1 MRDQDDGT
9 KQTLSTNGSS
19 APKKSISEQIMEAG
33 KRLKVAEDEAEAKLA
48 DKLLGYEE
56 RMGVEK
62 DLKNTVKSVLE
73 STFLEKGDKLKAH
86 FFKSL
91 NRGNNVVLLR
101 ALRCF
106 VWTLK
111 TGMIDPDLD
120 IIDRCLPV
128 IDSMPDIC
136 ILFQVSKILQ
146 QLSSYDSPQ
155 LITNSFRRMDN
166 YTAVGS
172 YLADKNGAARLAL
185 ALKKTVPSIIADRAS
200 VFEFIVDQLNHLF
213 VFVQR
218 KLLCPMA
225 KKDVADLIQY
235 FTAILLNQNV
245 SFLLGLSIRNI
256 LVSLLN
262 FRSNSE
268 QAEYV
273 SVLLKNLSEPIEDLT
288 KVKKTLEMLKKLA
301 GRGRSGIIRRS
312 QSSSILNHLIRI
324 CLSSKEKDSET
335 VHVCLHLLIMLY
347 ESPHYIEEHKALKTR
362 EFVLFLT
369 SSAGFYD
376 GDCIRILKF
385 LIFNDPHNEILKESV
400 VEVSMKNKCLRENN
414 FFNQVLAVAKG
425 NTSFRHK
432 CQKLQLLTYP
442 TLAWFV
448 LSYSKDTFLDLCIA
462 LNGIVFKTRMF
473 ELSWMLLAFAL
484 FPLLICN
491 IASLKN
497 FYSATPL
504 SIYVSLEGYVPRCK
518 LLKYIA
524 PWRFDNKKH
533 VIFNLLTIFQLH
545 PAITVVDILSHHPQP
560 VGNILRSQYNL
571 KKLNC
576 IETMLENIPCLAIKV
591 VKIAAK
597 FHSGAFNWSSWGHI
611 FEIITLANS
620 VFSLSKSALDF
631 ESIAR
636 FVDNG
641 QWQISLFS
649 QKASILLGYLAM
661 IGSRMLMFLV
671 LTRFDNWVFI
681 FTIFLH
687 VLFSFT
693 VHLFT
698 YHIKAEKDG
707 DLDEHFVFLRKFDW
721 RLIPFSL
728 SEGFL
733 VLLRSPMEYLGV
745 YSHFQYLRKRWQ
757 FFGIYFVHWIQ
768 VVAVNLCFIFQ
779 ILAKDPEN
787 FVKDRS
793 MFIISLVSIGLYF
806 TAGLLFTFY
815 FFICRPKRKR
825 TFKFVPANRQTACA
839 KEEEKIE
846 KNGNKIP
853 RLADTKP
860 QLSSTSL
867 REDINSFAAEYRAHI
882 DGKDCTF
889 KPRTGSDAE
898 ERPAKKKPKIKFKSV
913 YVKI

>member
-1 MRDQDDGT
+1 MKIEGDT
-9 KQTLSTNGSS
+9 KTTNGSS
-19 APKKSISEQIMEAG
+19 SPRIKCISEQIMDAG
-33 KRLKVAEDEAEAKLA
+33 KKLKVAEDETEKMLT
-48 DKLLGYEE
+48 DKLLGYDEKH
-56 RMGVEK
+56 RIEK
-62 DLKNTVKSVLE
+62 DLKNAIKSTLE
-73 STFLEKGDKLKAH
+73 SSFFVRGNELKAH
-86 FFKSL
+86 FVKSL
-91 NRGNNVVLLR
+91 NRGNNLLLLR
-101 ALRCF
+101 TLRCF
-106 VWTLK
+106 VWSLK

-120 IIDRCLPV
+120 IIDHCLQV
-128 IDSMPDIC
+128 IGSMPDISV
-136 ILFQVSKILQ
+136 LLEVSKILQ
-146 QLSSYDSPQ
+146 QLSSYDSPN
-155 LITNSFRRMDN
+155 LVINSFRRMDN
-166 YTAVGS
+166 YTAVGT
-172 YLADKNGAARLAL
+172 YLADKNGAAKMAL
-185 ALKKTVPSIIADRAS
+185 ALKKTLPSIIADRAS
-200 VFEFIVDQLNHLF
+200 VFEYIADVLNHWF

-218 KLLCPMA
+218 KLICPMA
-225 KKDVADLIQY
+225 KKDVAELIEY
-235 FTAILLNQNV
+235 FTAILLNQNI
-245 SFLLGLSIRNI
+245 SFVLGLSLRNI
-256 LVSLLN
+256 LMSLLN
-262 FRSNSE
+262 FQSNSE
-268 QAEYV
+268 QADYV
-273 SVLLKNLSEPIEDLT
+273 SVLLSNLAEPTEDLT

-301 GRGRSGIIRRS
+301 GRGRSGIIRAS
-312 QSSSILNHLIRI
+312 QEGAILQHLIRI
-324 CLSSKEKDSET
+324 CMSSKEKESET
-335 VHVCLHLLIMLY
+335 VHICLHLLIMLY

-362 EFVLFLT
+362 EFVIFLT
-369 SSAGFYD
+369 SSVGFYD

-385 LIFNDPHNEILKESV
+385 LIFNDPHNEILKEHV
-400 VEVSMKNKCLRENN
+400 VEVSMKNKFLRENN
-414 FFNQVLAVAKG
+414 FFNQILAVAKG

-473 ELSWMLLAFAL
+473 ELSWMLLGFAL

-504 SIYVSLEGYVPRCK
+504 SIYVSLEGYVPCCR

-545 PAITVVDILSHHPQP
+545 PVVMVVDILSHHPQP

-597 FHSGAFNWSSWGHI
+597 FHSGAFNWSSCGHI

-649 QKASILLGYLAM
+649 QKASILIGYLAM

-693 VHLFT
+693 VQLFT

-721 RLIPFSL
+721 RLVPFSL

-768 VVAVNLCFIFQ
+768 VVAVNLSFIFQ
-779 ILAKDPEN
+779 ILAKDPDN
-787 FVKDRS
+787 FVKERS
-793 MFIISLVSIGLYF
+793 MFIISLLSIGLHF
-806 TAGLLFTFY
+806 TAGLLFAFY

-825 TFKFVPANRQTACA
+825 TFKFVPANGQKACA
-839 KEEEKIE
+839 KEEETME
-846 KNGNKIP
+846 KDGSKIP

-867 REDINSFAAEYRAHI
+867 REDTNSFAAEYRAHI

-889 KPRTGSDAE
+889 KPRSDTE
-898 ERPAKKKPKIKFKSV
+898 DRPAKKKPKIKFKSV

>member
-1 MRDQDDGT
+1 MKIEGDT
-9 KQTLSTNGSS
+9 KTTNGSS
-19 APKKSISEQIMEAG
+19 SPRIKCISEQIMNAG
-33 KRLKVAEDEAEAKLA
+33 KKLKVAEDETEKMLT
-48 DKLLGYEE
+48 DKLLGYDEKH
-56 RMGVEK
+56 RIEK
-62 DLKNTVKSVLE
+62 DLKNAIKSTLE
-73 STFLEKGDKLKAH
+73 SSFFVRGDELKAH
-86 FFKSL
+86 FVKSL
-91 NRGNNVVLLR
+91 NRGNNLLLLR
-101 ALRCF
+101 TLRCF
-106 VWTLK
+106 VWSLK

-120 IIDRCLPV
+120 IIDHCLQV
-128 IDSMPDIC
+128 IGSMPDISV
-136 ILFQVSKILQ
+136 LLEVSKILQ
-146 QLSSYDSPQ
+146 QLSSYDSPN
-155 LITNSFRRMDN
+155 LVINSFRRMDN
-166 YTAVGS
+166 YTAVGT
-172 YLADKNGAARLAL
+172 YLADKNGAAKMAL
-185 ALKKTVPSIIADRAS
+185 ALKKTLPSIIADRAS
-200 VFEFIVDQLNHLF
+200 EFEYIADVLNHWF

-218 KLLCPMA
+218 KLICPMA
-225 KKDVADLIQY
+225 KKDVAELIEY
-235 FTAILLNQNV
+235 FTAILLNQNI
-245 SFLLGLSIRNI
+245 SFVLGLSLRNI
-256 LVSLLN
+256 LMSLLN
-262 FRSNSE
+262 FQSNSE
-268 QAEYV
+268 QADYV
-273 SVLLKNLSEPIEDLT
+273 SVLLSNLAEPTEDLT

-301 GRGRSGIIRRS
+301 GRGRSGIIRAS
-312 QSSSILNHLIRI
+312 QEGAILQHLIRI
-324 CLSSKEKDSET
+324 CMSSKEKESET
-335 VHVCLHLLIMLY
+335 VHLCLHLLIMLY

-362 EFVLFLT
+362 EFVIFLT
-369 SSAGFYD
+369 GSVGFYD

-385 LIFNDPHNEILKESV
+385 LIFNDPHNEILKEHV
-400 VEVSMKNKCLRENN
+400 VEVSMKNKFLRENN
-414 FFNQVLAVAKG
+414 FFNQILAVAKG

-473 ELSWMLLAFAL
+473 ELSWMLLGFAL

-504 SIYVSLEGYVPRCK
+504 SIYVSLEGYVPCCR

-545 PAITVVDILSHHPQP
+545 PVVMVVDILSHHPQP

-597 FHSGAFNWSSWGHI
+597 FHSGAFNWSSCGHI

-649 QKASILLGYLAM
+649 QKASILIGYLAM

-693 VHLFT
+693 VQLFT

-721 RLIPFSL
+721 RLVPFSL

-768 VVAVNLCFIFQ
+768 VVAVNLSFIFQ
-779 ILAKDPEN
+779 ILAKDPDN
-787 FVKDRS
+787 FVKERS
-793 MFIISLVSIGLYF
+793 MFIISLLSIGLHF
-806 TAGLLFTFY
+806 TAGLLFAFY

-825 TFKFVPANRQTACA
+825 TFKFVPANGQKACA
-839 KEEEKIE
+839 KEEETME
-846 KNGNKIP
+846 KDGSKIP

-867 REDINSFAAEYRAHI
+867 REDTNSFAAEYRAHI

-889 KPRTGSDAE
+889 KPRSDTE
-898 ERPAKKKPKIKFKSV
+898 DRPAKKKPKIKFKSV

>member
-1 MRDQDDGT
+1 MKIEGDT
-9 KQTLSTNGSS
+9 KTTNGSS
-19 APKKSISEQIMEAG
+19 SPRIKCISEQIMDAG
-33 KRLKVAEDEAEAKLA
+33 KKLKVAEDETEKMLT
-48 DKLLGYEE
+48 DKLLGYDEKH
-56 RMGVEK
+56 RIEK
-62 DLKNTVKSVLE
+62 DLKNAIKSTLE
-73 STFLEKGDKLKAH
+73 SSFFVRGDELKAH
-86 FFKSL
+86 FVKSL
-91 NRGNNVVLLR
+91 NRGNNLLLLR
-101 ALRCF
+101 TLRCF
-106 VWTLK
+106 VWSLK

-120 IIDRCLPV
+120 IIDHCLQV
-128 IDSMPDIC
+128 IGSMPDISV
-136 ILFQVSKILQ
+136 LLEVSKILQ
-146 QLSSYDSPQ
+146 QLSSYDSPN
-155 LITNSFRRMDN
+155 LVINSFRRMDN
-166 YTAVGS
+166 YTAVGT
-172 YLADKNGAARLAL
+172 YLADKNGAAKMAL
-185 ALKKTVPSIIADRAS
+185 ALKKTLPSIIADRAS
-200 VFEFIVDQLNHLF
+200 VFEYIADVLNHWF

-218 KLLCPMA
+218 KLICPMA
-225 KKDVADLIQY
+225 KKDVAELIEY
-235 FTAILLNQNV
+235 FTAILLNQNI
-245 SFLLGLSIRNI
+245 SFVLGLSLRNI
-256 LVSLLN
+256 LMSLLN
-262 FRSNSE
+262 FQSNSE
-268 QAEYV
+268 QADYV
-273 SVLLKNLSEPIEDLT
+273 SVLLSNLAEPTEDLT

-301 GRGRSGIIRRS
+301 GRGRSGIIRAS
-312 QSSSILNHLIRI
+312 QEGAILQHLIRI
-324 CLSSKEKDSET
+324 CMSSKEKESET
-335 VHVCLHLLIMLY
+335 VHICLHLLIMLY

-362 EFVLFLT
+362 EFVIFLT
-369 SSAGFYD
+369 GSVGFYD

-385 LIFNDPHNEILKESV
+385 LIFNDPHNEILKEHV
-400 VEVSMKNKCLRENN
+400 VEVSMKNKFLRENN
-414 FFNQVLAVAKG
+414 FFNQILAVAKG

-473 ELSWMLLAFAL
+473 ELSWMLLGFAL

-504 SIYVSLEGYVPRCK
+504 SIYVSLEGYVPCCR

-545 PAITVVDILSHHPQP
+545 PVVMVVDILSHHPQP

-597 FHSGAFNWSSWGHI
+597 FHSGAFNWSSCGHI

-649 QKASILLGYLAM
+649 QKASILIGYLAM

-693 VHLFT
+693 VQLFT

-721 RLIPFSL
+721 RLVPFSL

-779 ILAKDPEN
+779 ILAKDPDN
-787 FVKDRS
+787 FVKERS
-793 MFIISLVSIGLYF
+793 MFIISLLSIGLHF
-806 TAGLLFTFY
+806 TAGLLFAFY

-825 TFKFVPANRQTACA
+825 TFKFVPANGQKACA
-839 KEEEKIE
+839 KEEETME
-846 KNGNKIP
+846 KDGSKIP

-867 REDINSFAAEYRAHI
+867 REDTNSFAAEYRAHI

-889 KPRTGSDAE
+889 KPRSDTE
-898 ERPAKKKPKIKFKSV
+898 DRPSKKKPKIKFKSV